1 MTMQEAEDYIAGQD
15 RRYRQQWEMTR
26 LLAKLIHKVETGK
39 ELKLEFPWDNEE
51 EEERP
56 EATPEELAKLNEEA
70 QRMAEYLNRTK
81 R

>member
-1 MTMQEAEDYIAGQD
+1 M
-15 RRYRQQWEMTR
+15 EMTR

>member
-15 RRYRQQWEMTR
+15 RRYRQPWEMTR

-39 ELKLEFPWDNEE
+39 ELKLDFPWDNEE

>member
-15 RRYRQQWEMTR
+15 RRYMQQWEMTR

-39 ELKLEFPWDNEE
+39 ELKLDFPWDNED